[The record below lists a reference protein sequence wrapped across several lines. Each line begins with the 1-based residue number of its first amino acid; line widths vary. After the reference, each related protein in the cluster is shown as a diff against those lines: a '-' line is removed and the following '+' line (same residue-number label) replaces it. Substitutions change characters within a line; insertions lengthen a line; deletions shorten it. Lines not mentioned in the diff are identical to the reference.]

1 MYAERQAPA
10 PDFIPLCAPHL
21 EGHEWDYVRDCLD
34 SSWVSSVGPY
44 VTRFEQAIAQRLGAR
59 GAVATVNGTAALH
72 VALLACGVAP
82 DDEVL
87 VPTLTFIAPANAV
100 RYCGAWPVFI
110 DVDPATWQL
119 DVGLVERFLRDNCRA
134 EQGRLVN
141 RRSGRRVAAI
151 LPVDVLG
158 HPVDM
163 DPLVALARSHGLKVI
178 EDATESLG
186 SLYKGR
192 PVGTQGDVSCLS
204 FNGNK
209 LITTGGGGMLVADDP
224 SLLERLYYLTTQA
237 KDDPLEYVHNEIGFN
252 YRLTNLQAAL
262 GCAQLERLDG
272 YIEKKRAIA
281 ARYRTALQHLTSLQE
296 APWARATFWLYT
308 VLLDRIDRRDALRR
322 LEAHGIQT
330 RPLWQPMHLSPAHS
344 GAEAVGGQV
353 AESIHRRALSLPS
366 SVGLAEADQQ
376 RVIAAL
382 REIGA

>member
-1 MYAERQAPA
+1 
-10 PDFIPLCAPHL
+10 
-21 EGHEWDYVRDCLD
+21 
-34 SSWVSSVGPY
+34 
-44 VTRFEQAIAQRLGAR
+44 
-59 GAVATVNGTAALH
+59 
-72 VALLACGVAP
+72 
-82 DDEVL
+82 
-87 VPTLTFIAPANAV
+87 
-100 RYCGAWPVFI
+100 
-110 DVDPATWQL
+110 
-119 DVGLVERFLRDNCRA
+119 
-134 EQGRLVN
+134 
-141 RRSGRRVAAI
+141 
-151 LPVDVLG
+151 
-158 HPVDM
+158 M
-163 DPLVALARSHGLKVI
+163 DPLVTLARLHGLKMV

-192 PVGTQGDVSCLS
+192 PVGTQGDVACLS

-224 SLLERLYYLTTQA
+224 QLLERLYYLTTQA

-281 ARYRTALQHLTSLQE
+281 ARYRTALQHLTSLAE

-308 VLLDRIDRRDALRR
+308 VLLDRIDRREALRR

-330 RPLWQPMHLSPAHS
+330 RPLWQPMHLSPAHR

>member
-10 PDFIPLCAPHL
+10 PNFIPLCAPHL
-21 EGHEWDYVRDCLD
+21 EGREWDYVRDCLD
-34 SSWVSSVGPY
+34 SNWVSSVGPY

-100 RYCGAWPVFI
+100 RYCGAWSVFI
-110 DVDPATWQL
+110 DVDPDTWQM

-134 EQGRLVN
+134 EPGRLVN

-151 LPVDVLG
+151 LPVHLLG

-163 DPLVALARSHGLKVI
+163 DPLVTLARSHGLKVI

-209 LITTGGGGMLVADDP
+209 LITTGGGGMLVADDAP
-224 SLLERLYYLTTQA
+224 LLDRLYYLTTQA

-281 ARYRTALQHLTSLQE
+281 ARYRTALQHLTSLGE

-308 VLLDRIDRRDALRR
+308 VLLDRIDRRDALRQ

-330 RPLWQPMHLSPAHS
+330 RPLWQPMHLSPAHR

-366 SVGLAEADQQ
+366 SIGLSEADQQ